1 MFFHFIKKG
10 DSLYQIAKEY
20 NVDLNKIIQDN
31 SIIDPENLVINQ
43 CLLIDD
49 NILPNKKTSKVIN
62 AYCYDT
68 SNIDTV
74 KKSIYALTFLSIFG
88 YKVDENGNLNSIND
102 EPYIRLAREN
112 NVKPIMVITNS
123 KEKGGF
129 SPSLANAIISNKNT
143 TQNLFNKIE
152 NHLKNKNYYGLNIDF
167 EYVSED
173 DKNLF
178 IDFVK
183 SANDYFKSRNYYLSI
198 SLAPKYSDQQ
208 KGTLYT
214 AHDYEELGKYVDHV
228 IIMAY
233 EWGYTYGP
241 AMAVSP
247 YYEVKKVLEY
257 AKEKI
262 PSNKILMGLP
272 NYGYD
277 FIIPYKKNQK
287 AKSIKNAQAIPLAY
301 NNHVQ
306 VQYNKTS
313 ITPFFRYLKD
323 DIQHEVHFDDPY
335 SIASKL
341 SLLDDL
347 NIGGVSIWTIS
358 TYCGYIPLLIDN
370 YFNIIKL

>member
-49 NILPNKKTSKVIN
+49 NNLPNKKTSKVIN

-143 TQNLFNKIE
+143 TQQENIIHEEKVIEHNPITPEQFFEENKDLIFYFMQQKK
-152 NHLKNKNYYGLNIDF
+152 HSAPIAPTKLITSKN
-167 EYVSED
+167 
-173 DKNLF
+173 
-178 IDFVK
+178 
-183 SANDYFKSRNYYLSI
+183 
-198 SLAPKYSDQQ
+198 DQQ
-208 KGTLYT
+208 MNQ
-214 AHDYEELGKYVDHV
+214 DIESESNDDNEE
-228 IIMAY
+228 
-233 EWGYTYGP
+233 
-241 AMAVSP
+241 SP
-247 YYEVKKVLEY
+247 E
-257 AKEKI
+257 
-262 PSNKILMGLP
+262 
-272 NYGYD
+272 
-277 FIIPYKKNQK
+277 
-287 AKSIKNAQAIPLAY
+287 
-301 NNHVQ
+301 
-306 VQYNKTS
+306 
-313 ITPFFRYLKD
+313 
-323 DIQHEVHFDDPY
+323 
-335 SIASKL
+335 
-341 SLLDDL
+341 
-347 NIGGVSIWTIS
+347 
-358 TYCGYIPLLIDN
+358 
-370 YFNIIKL
+370 